1 MIELNQLLNL
11 SNVKL
16 NLKGKCRE
24 DIFKQLIEFLPIK
37 NLNEKLKKRIFD
49 NLMKRE
55 QIQATSIGKG
65 VAIPHTQ
72 IDMEEK
78 IALALGISEN
88 PIICGLEDNIPVRI
102 FCIIVADKNQTP
114 LLLKVIA
121 RSARILNH
129 ENLINK
135 LLEAKT
141 SQEIID
147 LIKLEEHKVLK

>member
-24 DIFKQLIEFLPIK
+24 DIFKQLIEVLPIK
-37 NLNEKLKKRIFD
+37 NLDANLKKRIFE

-55 QIQATSIGKG
+55 QIKATSIGKG

-72 IDMEEK
+72 IDIEEK
-78 IALALGISEN
+78 IALALGISEK
-88 PIICGLEDNIPVRI
+88 PILCGIEDNIPVRI
-102 FCIIVADKNQTP
+102 FCMIIARTDQTP

-129 ENLINK
+129 DNLIKK
-135 LLEAKT
+135 LLKAKT
-141 SQEIID
+141 AQEIID
-147 LIKLEEHKVLK
+147 LIRQEEHRVLK